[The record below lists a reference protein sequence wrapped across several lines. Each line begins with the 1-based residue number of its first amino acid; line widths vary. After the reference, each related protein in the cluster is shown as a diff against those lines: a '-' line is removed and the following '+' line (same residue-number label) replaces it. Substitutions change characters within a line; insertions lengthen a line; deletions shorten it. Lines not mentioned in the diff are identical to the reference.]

1 MNFKKNFKENLFK
14 ITSQNFVEEA
24 LNLFFYQAKHN
35 KIYQEYLHL
44 LHFNTTKVSK
54 IEDIPFLPIE
64 LFKHHT
70 VSTGYFEPE
79 RVFESSGTTGQTRS
93 RHYVAEVSFYHQLSK
108 KIFEQFYGNLQDY
121 HILALLPSYL
131 ERNHASLVEMV
142 AYFIAESQS
151 SFSGFYLDDF
161 SKLHDTLLH
170 LQEKADR
177 KILLL
182 GVTFGLLDFAEQFP
196 MDLSAITLM
205 ETGGMKGRRKEL
217 LRSEVHL
224 MLKEAFQVKE
234 VHSEY
239 GMTELLSQAYSI
251 KEEIFETPPWMRIY
265 LRELRDP
272 FCIDNQQRSGAINII
287 DLANIDSCAFIATQD
302 IGTWESE
309 GRFKVLGRTDVSEI
323 RGCNLMVW

>member
-1 MNFKKNFKENLFK
+1 
-14 ITSQNFVEEA
+14 
-24 LNLFFYQAKHN
+24 
-35 KIYQEYLHL
+35 
-44 LHFNTTKVSK
+44 
-54 IEDIPFLPIE
+54 
-64 LFKHHT
+64 
-70 VSTGYFEPE
+70 
-79 RVFESSGTTGQTRS
+79 
-93 RHYVAEVSFYHQLSK
+93 
-108 KIFEQFYGNLQDY
+108 
-121 HILALLPSYL
+121 
-131 ERNHASLVEMV
+131 
-142 AYFIAESQS
+142 
-151 SFSGFYLDDF
+151 
-161 SKLHDTLLH
+161 
-170 LQEKADR
+170 
-177 KILLL
+177 
-182 GVTFGLLDFAEQFP
+182 
-196 MDLSAITLM
+196 
-205 ETGGMKGRRKEL
+205 
-217 LRSEVHL
+217 